1 MPGRGRSAG
10 RLAKKEE
17 EEENWGQTEGAWRTL
32 RREERSERT
41 AVVGCVGCLSRD
53 CLGEEGCE
61 GEACDG
67 KQHDHLRKQRKRGRE
82 GGREGRRGQEDR
94 ERDGW
99 LRQPLTSARRV
110 PVFRPWTTPSPTLN
124 TIPSSLA
131 APDAQA
137 RTRPTGYHPSQ
148 YTALALLIR
157 TCPRHSCSS
166 P

>member
-10 RLAKKEE
+10 RLAKKE

-82 GGREGRRGQEDR
+82 GGKERAGRQG
-94 ERDGW
+94 ERRMVETAAYVSQTRACLSTLDYTFSHS
-99 LRQPLTSARRV
+99 QHD
-110 PVFRPWTTPSPTLN
+110 PVLSR
-124 TIPSSLA
+124 
-131 APDAQA
+131 
-137 RTRPTGYHPSQ
+137 
-148 YTALALLIR
+148 
-157 TCPRHSCSS
+157 CPRCTSQDATHRISSKSVHGPCS
-166 P
+166 PDPHLP